1 MHISQFLALGSLL
14 PFAATS
20 RIQQPLGADSP
31 PLTPHGSAAVPG
43 SSSPSSSAPSWRD
56 DLLSLHRSL
65 IEIPSISGNE
75 SAAGKFLVDYLT
87 SRGYVSSLQFLPP
100 RNNNS
105 NETPRFNVLAWKTNQ
120 RQPEPRVVISSH
132 YDVVPPHIPYGISDE
147 NITPDTRISGRGSV
161 DAKASVAAQIIALE
175 DLFSADKVDPDDVML
190 LFVIG
195 EEDTGDGMRFFSDSL
210 QEADPPVHF
219 DAVIFGE
226 PTEGKL
232 ACGHKG
238 GVFCD
243 ITAKGVAGHSGYP
256 WLGKSAN
263 EIMIKALAKIITTDL
278 GSTDKWGNTTV
289 NVGQFN
295 GGVAQN
301 VIPAAALARIAVR
314 VAIGP
319 EKDGG
324 NIVKDRIQKIL
335 DETDSESLEMTCTHG
350 YGVVEA
356 NCDVDG
362 FETIVANYGTDIPNL
377 KGSHTRYLYGPGTI
391 LVAHGRDENITV
403 ADLEEAVGVLNDG
416 NNLLL
421 PNYLGPPL
429 RHNVTEVKV
438 SLGVLDDGALLRDN
452 SIDQVVRRHIES
464 RVPDIDALVGR
475 RNASGLRNVDGTI
488 GLNDS
493 AGNLR
498 QLLALA
504 LLDLDAS
511 SSFSLKIDA
520 GGGSRNNKLDTV
532 MFGENSQLVRSNL
545 VGGVT
550 VANDAVGADD
560 DGGNVHLLLLQV
572 EERGRHGVCHKGAGD
587 LLVDEFKSRQSAA
600 LVVRPRLGAVGVLE
614 EVVGPEGSDN
624 AESGSVARCRQRA
637 GVAPLSSVVADGQ
650 VGLEVLLEDVLSL
663 LDVGGDDGLGFILG
677 ASLMQA
683 FSWLMAL
690 VRSTAVGLLS
700 FK

>member
-1 MHISQFLALGSLL
+1 MYISQLLALGSVL
-14 PFAATS
+14 PLVATS
-20 RIQQPLGADSP
+20 RIQQPLAANDRP
-31 PLTPHGSAAVPG
+31 VPHSSTAVSDFSST
-43 SSSPSSSAPSWRD
+43 SSSVPAWRD

-75 SAAGKFLVDYLT
+75 SAAGRFLVDYLT
-87 SRGYVSSLQFLPP
+87 GRGYVSSLQFLPP
-100 RNNNS
+100 RNDSS

-120 RQPEPRVVISSH
+120 RQPKPRVVVSSH
-132 YDVVPPHIPYGISDE
+132 YDVVPPHIPYKISDE
-147 NITPDTRISGRGSV
+147 NITPDTRVSGRGSV

-175 DLFSADKVDPDDVML
+175 DLFDADKVNPDDVML

-219 DAVIFGE
+219 DSVIFGE

-263 EIMIKALAKIITTDL
+263 EIMIKALAKVITTDL
-278 GSTDKWGNTTV
+278 GSTEKWGNTTV

-324 NIVKDRIQKIL
+324 NIVKNRIQKIL

-356 NCDVDG
+356 NCEVDG
-362 FETIVANYGTDIPNL
+362 FETVVVNYGTDIPNL

-403 ADLEEAVGVLNDG
+403 AELEEAVRGYQKLI
-416 NNLLL
+416 L
-421 PNYLGPPL
+421 
-429 RHNVTEVKV
+429 H
-438 SLGVLDDGALLRDN
+438 AL
-452 SIDQVVRRHIES
+452 Q
-464 RVPDIDALVGR
+464 
-475 RNASGLRNVDGTI
+475 
-488 GLNDS
+488 DS
-493 AGNLR
+493 A
-498 QLLALA
+498 
-504 LLDLDAS
+504 
-511 SSFSLKIDA
+511 
-520 GGGSRNNKLDTV
+520 
-532 MFGENSQLVRSNL
+532 
-545 VGGVT
+545 
-550 VANDAVGADD
+550 
-560 DGGNVHLLLLQV
+560 
-572 EERGRHGVCHKGAGD
+572 
-587 LLVDEFKSRQSAA
+587 
-600 LVVRPRLGAVGVLE
+600 
-614 EVVGPEGSDN
+614 
-624 AESGSVARCRQRA
+624 
-637 GVAPLSSVVADGQ
+637 
-650 VGLEVLLEDVLSL
+650 
-663 LDVGGDDGLGFILG
+663 
-677 ASLMQA
+677 
-683 FSWLMAL
+683 
-690 VRSTAVGLLS
+690 
-700 FK
+700 